1 MTAGVRC
8 LVSESSRFLRGSSR
22 FLRGS
27 KALTTRR
34 LHYRRGVTAQMRP
47 LVRALES
54 LAP

>member
-8 LVSESSRFLRGSSR
+8 LVSESSR